1 MKVPVLKDTFAF
13 LYLEKNI
20 YSKRAIQASLEAYS
34 EFVGAALQDMG
45 TYTVVRLEPKGDDFS
60 LDELVPEFLNFVLS
74 EEYKSSATDA
84 GPHVQ
89 EE

>member
-1 MKVPVLKDTFAF
+1 
-13 LYLEKNI
+13 
-20 YSKRAIQASLEAYS
+20 
-34 EFVGAALQDMG
+34 MG